1 MAAPYRKLLDAIRI
15 AFPMPVSDRVHDS
28 YFVHSVMRA
37 IDAVDTLKSERPIL
51 GECTALDYGAA
62 KKSRLAEEGKSVEKV
77 TQELVEY
84 CEGLTLWGHRA
95 GNKMWCLQLLFP
107 PLSGCCF
114 PRSIT
119 PIWPGM
125 NRVIEWRW
133 QKLKW

>member
-1 MAAPYRKLLDAIRI
+1 MAAPYRKLLDTIRI
-15 AFPMPVSDRVHDS
+15 TFPMPVSDRVHDS
-28 YFVHSVMRA
+28 YFIHNVMRA

-51 GECTALDYGAA
+51 GERKALDYGAA

-84 CEGLTLWGHRA
+84 CEGLTLWGLPRTQQ
-95 GNKMWCLQLLFP
+95 MWCLRLLFP
-107 PLSGCCF
+107 PLLGCCF
-114 PRSIT
+114 PHSIT

-125 NRVIEWRW
+125 NRVIELRW